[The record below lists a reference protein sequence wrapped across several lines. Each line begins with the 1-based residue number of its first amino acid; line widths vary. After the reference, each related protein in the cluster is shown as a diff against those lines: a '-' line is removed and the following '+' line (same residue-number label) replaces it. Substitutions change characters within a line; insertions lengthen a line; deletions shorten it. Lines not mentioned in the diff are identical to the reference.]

1 MGAGPGAW
9 RDYRIAIG
17 MPHLAPGRLSEVELV
32 KQLAALQWQS
42 VAELAGVRQYAVLS
56 EKGERL
62 HATMVS
68 VELGLG
74 QRSLEQF
81 DEGTPLF
88 IKNRVAVFG
97 RKLVEGH
104 FLFDGEPVDAALLD
118 QATGVDELRAGVTPW
133 CYLTHTFTSRSGAK
147 VVAPAPFA
155 GADLPELERMPAGI
169 SDHMRVER
177 TGRIEGFP
185 DERAVALA
193 SRDHVTIPYR
203 IVPESDLNAAGA
215 LYCAR
220 YLAIMNYGE
229 RVFLG
234 EHLERPFSMPL
245 LACLSTERRRA
256 YYFANADPHDSLRIA
271 VEASLLPASD
281 PATGSLQALAT
292 FLSRVDL
299 YRASDG
305 VLIGSSLA
313 RKALRVPGQL
323 KSVLAEA
330 ERLLSWLV

>member
-1 MGAGPGAW
+1 MQ
-9 RDYRIAIG
+9 
-17 MPHLAPGRLSEVELV
+17 HLAPGRLSEVELV
-32 KQLAALQWQS
+32 KQLAAFQWQS
-42 VAELAGVRQYAVLS
+42 IAELAAVPQYAVLS
-56 EKGERL
+56 ERGERL

-104 FLFDGEPVDAALLD
+104 FLFDGEPVDAAVID
-118 QATGVDELRAGVTPW
+118 GVHGVAELRSAATPW
-133 CYLTHTFTSRSGAK
+133 CYLTHTFTARSGAK
-147 VVAPAPFA
+147 VVTPAPFA
-155 GADLPELERMPAGI
+155 GADLPELERMPDGI
-169 SDHMRVER
+169 SDHMQVER
-177 TGRIEGFP
+177 TGHIEGSA
-185 DERAVALA
+185 DAHAVALA
-193 SRDHVTIPYR
+193 PRDRGVLIPYR
-203 IVPESDLNAAGA
+203 IVPESDLNAAGV

-229 RVFLG
+229 RIFLG
-234 EHLERPFSMPL
+234 EHLERPFSMLL
-245 LACLSTERRRA
+245 LACLSTEHRRV
-256 YYFANADPHDSLRIA
+256 YYFANADPHDSLRMT
-271 VEASLLPASD
+271 VEVSLLPASD
-281 PATGSLQALAT
+281 ATTGSRLRSLAT

-313 RKALRVPGQL
+313 RKALRVPGHL
-323 KSVLAEA
+323 KSALAEA
-330 ERLLSWLV
+330 ERLLSWLC